1 MVDAGT
7 FIYYN
12 AYELLR
18 YSVTLAIIKI
28 FGFANLFCKL
38 LHYTKKPRRPFY
50 YSLRGETS
58 SFRGTTRIQSISG
71 SLYGYNVNQRANL
84 PVCLLQT
91 LRMPAPERSHTQS
104 LMTALSVGDALF
116 LSRSL
121 G

>member
-38 LHYTKKPRRPFY
+38 LHHTKSPGNCNLITVSGAKH
-50 YSLRGETS
+50 LRS
-58 SFRGTTRIQSISG
+58 A
-71 SLYGYNVNQRANL
+71 V
-84 PVCLLQT
+84 P
-91 LRMPAPERSHTQS
+91 PAFNPYLDHSMVIT
-104 LMTALSVGDALF
+104 
-116 LSRSL
+116 
-121 G
+121 